1 MSLALL
7 KKFILFAIAAV
18 YLLQGYDLKSES
30 RIFDEVVG
38 ADEAGNVQRVLAIK
52 PTITLSKKEIYHYEI
67 LNVYLNG
74 ASDLELEN
82 LSIKVFKDGRFHGSA
97 DIEFNI
103 PFFPDPGKER
113 LKAVYLPGW
122 NAYEGE
128 YEIKLFHA
136 DKRIQTDEKITF
148 LLKRKPTPPLER
160 GIFVVDLEMNESVKK
175 KSFID
180 PEGFIADYSAI
191 PRWVQEMNADALW
204 ILSGETTTF
213 QRPTSTSKPWDAGPL
228 ENLYLLKKIAGQ
240 YDIDIGAY
248 IMCFYVPG
256 NYGVP
261 DRYNAGIGYN
271 KENDNLYYSKH
282 ISLSSEQRVL
292 DIIELAKQFQDD
304 EQIQYIGFDFIR
316 TGRADGY
323 ELGPIVVR
331 DTNIITP
338 RDWNSYSSQEKIKW
352 FARKVEVEKDPL
364 VIEKWRW
371 WRAHKVAGIM
381 KRIIEEAGITKPV
394 WVYTLGWNHGKEHGQ
409 DPVMF
414 FDAGVTIDAVMLY
427 EANRQQFARLLEHW
441 NNYIRAEHGN
451 IIIGNC
457 IDHRLLD
464 SDSLSPPDEL
474 YRRNIDGYRN
484 ILRDG
489 FASGIF
495 LHDISRAFWGRRGNH
510 TVKEYAQ
517 SFISSVQS
525 LKNELQVLDLI
536 VDGSLDDV
544 IMDDSGTVEYSGH
557 IILKNNGT
565 ESLKGIKVAFFNH
578 KNHKDVIFYFGGTS
592 YYTTFFEIPLL
603 NVFEST
609 RLDFTLIKF
618 DGTSD
623 IGKTG
628 LKISIEDLH
637 NFRIITL
644 MDLNKSGFNVK

>member
-7 KKFILFAIAAV
+7 KQFILFAIAAV
-18 YLLQGYDLKSES
+18 YLSQGYYLKAES

-38 ADEAGNVQRVLAIK
+38 VDEAGNVQRVLAIK
-52 PTITLSKKEIYHYEI
+52 PTITLSKKEIYHYGI

-74 ASDLELEN
+74 ISDLEQEN

-103 PFFPDPGKER
+103 PFFPESGKER
-113 LKAVYLPGW
+113 FKAVYLPGW

-128 YEIKLFHA
+128 YEIKLFYG

-148 LLKRKPTPPLER
+148 LLKRKQTPLLEG
-160 GIFVVDLEMNESVKK
+160 GISIVDLEMNESIKK
-175 KSFID
+175 KSFIY
-180 PEGFIADYSAI
+180 PEGFVADYSAI

-213 QRPTSTSKPWDAGPL
+213 QWPASHSKPWDAGPL

-271 KENDNLYYSKH
+271 KENDSLYYSRH

-331 DTNIITP
+331 ETNIITP

-352 FARKVEVEKDPL
+352 FAKKVEVEKDPL
-364 VIEKWRW
+364 VIEKWQW
-371 WRAHKVAGIM
+371 WRAHKVAGII

-441 NNYIRAEHGN
+441 NSYIRAGQGN

-457 IDHRLLD
+457 IDYRLLD

-474 YRRNIDGYRN
+474 YRRNIEGYRN

-495 LHDISRAFWGRRGNH
+495 LHDMSRAFWGRRGNH
-510 TVKEYAQ
+510 TVMEYAQ
-517 SFISSVQS
+517 SFISSVQN
-525 LKNELQVLDLI
+525 LKNDLQRLDLI

-544 IMDDSGTVEYSGH
+544 IMDESGTIEYSGH

-565 ESLKGIKVAFFNH
+565 EPIKGIKVAFFNH
-578 KNHKDVIFYFGGTS
+578 KNNKDVIFYFGGTS
-592 YYTTFFEIPLL
+592 YYTTFFELPLL

-609 RLDFTLIKF
+609 RLDFTLIKLE
-618 DGTSD
+618 GTSD

-628 LKISIEDLH
+628 LKISIEDL
-637 NFRIITL
+637 NNLRIITL